1 MRSLAVLR
9 LFHRYPFKISL
20 ISVVR
25 PPCLLR
31 VILLP
36 PTIGE
41 VVTGVTS
48 MIRRVNNQRPSKL
61 LSNSQVNSLF
71 TRLRICSQLRKPSQF
86 LPLIYLMMSST
97 RQAKYMRRQLFNHKV
112 LLYQTQDSY
121 PNQWGACNQT
131 LPMTIL
137 SKTYSGLTL
146 LILPRTTQG

>member
-1 MRSLAVLR
+1 MLR

-20 ISVVR
+20 ISVAR
-25 PPCLLR
+25 PRRHLK

-48 MIRRVNNQRPSKL
+48 MIRRANNQRSSKL
-61 LSNSQVNSLF
+61 LSNSQVNNLLTSLCI
-71 TRLRICSQLRKPSQF
+71 RSQFSKPSQF

-97 RQAKYMRRQLFNHKV
+97 RQAKYMRQQLFNHKV
-112 LLYQTQDSY
+112 LLYQTPDSY
-121 PNQWGACNQT
+121 QTQWGTCNQT
-131 LPMTIL
+131 WPMTIL

-146 LILPRTTQG
+146 LILPRTTQV